1 MATNRAE
8 TATSYAA
15 LILADADIAITADK
29 LMTLIRA
36 AAIEDVEPI
45 WATLFAKAL
54 EGKDLGGMMLRVGQV
69 EDGKEGEGVGGK
81 VVEGGKEG
89 QGEEGAVVEIK
100 DGDWDGSD
108 DGDLGMG
115 LFDF

>member
-1 MATNRAE
+1 
-8 TATSYAA
+8 
-15 LILADADIAITADK
+15 
-29 LMTLIRA
+29 MTLIRA
-36 AAIEDVEPI
+36 AGIEDVEPI

-54 EGKDLGGMMLRVGQV
+54 EGKDLGVMMLRVGQM
-69 EDGKEGEGVGGK
+69 DGRKEGEGVGGN
-81 VVEGGKEG
+81 VVKEGKEG
-89 QGEEGAVVEIK
+89 QGEGEVVVETK